1 MTFIWVP
8 VGELVTYMVSSPD
21 EPMGVRVRLE
31 QLDNIMSL
39 FTMFGFLYK
48 MTRITYG
55 YNLCILLFYIH
66 ETRTQ
71 KTSKVFRSLILLT
84 LCV

>member
-1 MTFIWVP
+1 MSRNLVSLSTLAFIEDTVTFIWVP

-39 FTMFGFLYK
+39 FTMPGFVYK

-55 YNLCILLFYIH
+55 YNLCILY
-66 ETRTQ
+66 
-71 KTSKVFRSLILLT
+71 S
-84 LCV
+84 